1 MGCSASSII
10 RMNKLWSRKGFDDM
24 YSLFIIVFS
33 FLFLQVANPDNTNAK
48 IIFATLTDAIS
59 SR

>member
-1 MGCSASSII
+1 
-10 RMNKLWSRKGFDDM
+10 M
-24 YSLFIIVFS
+24 YSLLIIVFS

-48 IIFATLTDAIS
+48 IIFATLTDANS